1 MENQEYMNEQASA
14 QAQKN
19 KKKLFDY
26 VLVRSLYIAI
36 TVLLAIFS
44 IVTAICIF
52 ALIPSAWWMGL
63 ALLVVAIAAVG
74 LIFPV
79 YSYIKERIAREGTKK
94 RSNPQL
100 VGNVIITIV
109 LALGSVLMLFPFL
122 WMLLA
127 TFKPWEELYHS
138 NLFPEVWTG
147 AAYGEMWN
155 WCNTHMAGG
164 IIRGFANSVLTTVPV
179 VAVQIVVSAFAAY
192 AFAKLEFVGKN
203 VVFLIMLGTMMIPFA
218 VIMLPQAWLY
228 GAMHLT
234 QGPLAIIIP
243 KFFGAVGTV
252 FFLRQFFYSIPDSI
266 TEAARLDGAGYTRA
280 FVSVLLPLVMPAIA
294 TQAILSFIG
303 NWNDFLGP
311 LLFVRD
317 ANWYTLPLLV
327 NSMNGGGGSFEQV
340 PRTLAASFLS
350 LVPIIIVFAIFQ
362 KKIIGSI
369 VFSAVKG

>member
-79 YSYIKERIAREGTKK
+79 YSYIKERIAREGTKR

-100 VGNVIITIV
+100 AGNVIVTIV

-122 WMLLA
+122 WMVLA
-127 TFKPWEELYHS
+127 TLKPHTEVFTTFFPHKWTLEAYKVMWESANYL
-138 NLFPEVWTG
+138 
-147 AAYGEMWN
+147 MK
-155 WCNTHMAGG
+155 GG
-164 IIRGFANSVLTTVPV
+164 MVRGFANSLLTTVPV
-179 VAVQIVVSAFAAY
+179 VVVQIVVSAFAAY
-192 AFAKLEFVGKN
+192 AFAKLRFIGKN
-203 VVFLIMLGTMMIPFA
+203 VIFLILLATMMIPFA

-228 GAMHLT
+228 GQMHLT
-234 QGPLAIIIP
+234 QGPLAVIIP
-243 KFFGAVGTV
+243 KFFGSIGTV

-266 TEAARLDGAGYTRA
+266 TEAARLDGAGYTRT
-280 FVSVLLPLVMPAIA
+280 FLSVLFPLVMPAIA

-311 LLFVRD
+311 LLFID
-317 ANWYTLPLLV
+317 NKNWYTLPLLV
-327 NSMNGGGGSFEQV
+327 NSLGGDAGTTEIPSV
-340 PRTLAASFLS
+340 LAASLIS